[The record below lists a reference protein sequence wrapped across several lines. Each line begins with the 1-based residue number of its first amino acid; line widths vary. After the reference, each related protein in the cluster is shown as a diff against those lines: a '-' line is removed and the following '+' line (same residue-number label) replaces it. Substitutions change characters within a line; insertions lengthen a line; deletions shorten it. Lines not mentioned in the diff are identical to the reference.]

1 MEELNV
7 CIWRCVVSVIVVLA
21 SMWLIQWL
29 G

>member
-1 MEELNV
+1 MEELNE

-21 SMWLIQWL
+21 STWLIQWL